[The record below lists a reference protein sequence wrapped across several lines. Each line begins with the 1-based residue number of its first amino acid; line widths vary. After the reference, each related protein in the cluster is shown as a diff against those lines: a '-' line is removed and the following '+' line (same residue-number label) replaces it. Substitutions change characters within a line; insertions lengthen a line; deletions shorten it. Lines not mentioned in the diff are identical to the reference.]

1 MHKIKNDQLDYY
13 LTALNELG
21 EVLID
26 ASDVSSVSSGVLRL
40 TLGTIMASTGSVL
53 LYNKEKKLSF
63 LAVQGSEKK
72 RDFSPSKNTKNKQR

>member
-13 LTALNELG
+13 LTSLNELG
-21 EVLID
+21 EILID
-26 ASDVSSVSSGVLRL
+26 ASNVSSVSSGVLRL

-63 LAVQGSEKK
+63 LAAQGSEKK
-72 RDFSPSKNTKNKQR
+72 KKFHFLKKQKTT